1 MTQERSTSTDAGE
14 TMQSEHEEEVA
25 EFEETSGELNA
36 ESDPTADPGRPT
48 SDEDLAADRRA
59 GDEDVVGDDQS
70 SPGQNSDRLP
80 Q

>member
-1 MTQERSTSTDAGE
+1 MTQERTHQP
-14 TMQSEHEEEVA
+14 MQSEHEEKVA

-36 ESDPTADPGRPT
+36 EPDRTAGPGRPT
-48 SDEDLAADRRA
+48 SDEDLAADRRR